1 MFTGSLVALITPFK
15 NGSVDEKGFEK
26 FVAWQI
32 KEGTDGLVP
41 CGTTGESPTLSMEE
55 HKRVIDICIAAAK
68 GTGVPVI
75 AGTGSNST
83 AEAIDLTQHAKKAG
97 ADAAMLV
104 VPYYNKPT
112 QEGLFQH
119 FKAVAEAVD
128 IPILLYNV
136 PPRTGGDMQVETVM
150 RLSQVK
156 NIIGIKDASYDMA
169 RPTLTKLKAKKGF
182 IQLSGEDASAV
193 GFLAQGGDGCIS
205 VTANVAPRLCGD
217 MHDAWKKRDLDKVFE
232 IQDRL
237 MPLHKAMFCETSPGP
252 VKYGAE
258 LIGQCE
264 RRDAPADGADH
275 REQQEGRARGDGPCG
290 PDQLG
295 SSSQKRVIPSEARDL
310 SRCRSKVLAA
320 LGMTPVAG
328 RIDVDTRRLQLAKKP
343 DLDRTVVAQN
353 RKARH
358 NYFIEE
364 TFEAGL
370 ALTGTEVKSLRGGRS
385 TIAESY
391 VTEEGGEAWLVNA
404 NIPNTPRATASIT
417 SRAGRASCCCTASR
431 STS

>member
-1 MFTGSLVALITPFK
+1 MFAGSLVALITPFK
-15 NGSVDEKGFEK
+15 GGSVDEKGFEK

-32 KEGTDGLVP
+32 EEGTDGLVP

-68 GTGVPVI
+68 GSGVPVI

-83 AEAIDLTQHAKKAG
+83 DEAIELTRHAKKAG

-119 FKAVAEAVD
+119 FMTVAEAVD

-136 PPRTGGDMQVETVM
+136 PPRTGGDMQVETVI
-150 RLSQVK
+150 RLSQVR

-182 IQLSGEDASAV
+182 IQLSGEDASAM
-193 GFLAQGGDGCIS
+193 GFMAQGGDGCIS

-217 MHDAWKKRDLDKVFE
+217 MHDAWKARDLDKVFE

-237 MPLHKAMFCETSPGP
+237 MPLHKAMFVETSPGP

-258 LIGQCE
+258 LLGLCSAKM
-264 RRDAPADGADH
+264 RLPLADIAEASKKQV
-275 REQQEGRARGDGPCG
+275 REAM
-290 PDQLG
+290 
-295 SSSQKRVIPSEARDL
+295 V
-310 SRCRSKVLAA
+310 
-320 LGMTPVAG
+320 
-328 RIDVDTRRLQLAKKP
+328 
-343 DLDRTVVAQN
+343 N
-353 RKARH
+353 
-358 NYFIEE
+358 
-364 TFEAGL
+364 AGL
-370 ALTGTEVKSLRGGRS
+370 
-385 TIAESY
+385 I
-391 VTEEGGEAWLVNA
+391 N
-404 NIPNTPRATASIT
+404 
-417 SRAGRASCCCTASR
+417 
-431 STS
+431 

>member
-32 KEGTDGLVP
+32 AEGTDGLVP

-55 HKRVIDICIAAAK
+55 HKRVIDICIQTAK

-83 AEAIDLTQHAKKAG
+83 DEAIELTRHAKQAG

-119 FKAVAEAVD
+119 FKTVAEAVD

-136 PPRTGGDMQVETVM
+136 PPRTGGDMQVETVV
-150 RLSQVK
+150 RLSQVQ

-205 VTANVAPRLCGD
+205 VTANIAPRLCGD
-217 MHDAWKKRDLDKVFE
+217 MHDAWKKRDLDKAFE
-232 IQDRL
+232 LQDRL
-237 MPLHKAMFCETSPGP
+237 MPLHKALFVETSPGP

-258 LIGQCE
+258 LLGQS
-264 RRDAPADGADH
+264 GAKMRLPLVECTEATKKQV
-275 REQQEGRARGDGPCG
+275 REAM
-290 PDQLG
+290 
-295 SSSQKRVIPSEARDL
+295 V
-310 SRCRSKVLAA
+310 
-320 LGMTPVAG
+320 
-328 RIDVDTRRLQLAKKP
+328 
-343 DLDRTVVAQN
+343 
-353 RKARH
+353 H
-358 NYFIEE
+358 
-364 TFEAGL
+364 AGL
-370 ALTGTEVKSLRGGRS
+370 
-385 TIAESY
+385 I
-391 VTEEGGEAWLVNA
+391 N
-404 NIPNTPRATASIT
+404 
-417 SRAGRASCCCTASR
+417 
-431 STS
+431 

>member
-55 HKRVIDICIAAAK
+55 HKRVIDICISAAR
-68 GTGVPVI
+68 GSGVPVI

-83 AEAIDLTQHAKKAG
+83 AEAIELTQHAKQAG

-136 PPRTGGDMQVETVM
+136 PPRTGGDMQVETVI
-150 RLSQVK
+150 RLSQVR
-156 NIIGIKDASYDMA
+156 NIVGIKDASYDMA
-169 RPTLTKLKAKKGF
+169 RPTLTRLKAKKGF
-182 IQLSGEDASAV
+182 VQLSGEDASAL

-217 MHDAWKKRDLDKVFE
+217 MHDAWKKRD
-232 IQDRL
+232 RL

-252 VKYGAE
+252 VKYAAE
-258 LIGQCE
+258 LIGQCSAE
-264 RRDAPADGADH
+264 
-275 REQQEGRARGDGPCG
+275 
-290 PDQLG
+290 
-295 SSSQKRVIPSEARDL
+295 
-310 SRCRSKVLAA
+310 
-320 LGMTPVAG
+320 M
-328 RIDVDTRRLQLAKKP
+328 RLP
-343 DLDRTVVAQN
+343 MVP
-353 RKARH
+353 
-358 NYFIEE
+358 
-364 TFEAGL
+364 
-370 ALTGTEVKSLRGGRS
+370 
-385 TIAESY
+385 IAESSRKA
-391 VTEEGGEAWLVNA
+391 VHEAMVH
-404 NIPNTPRATASIT
+404 
-417 SRAGRASCCCTASR
+417 AGLIN
-431 STS
+431 

>member
-1 MFTGSLVALITPFK
+1 MALITPFK

-32 KEGTDGLVP
+32 KEGTDGLEP
-41 CGTTGESPTLSMEE
+41 CGTTCESPTLTKEV
-55 HKRVIDICIAAAK
+55 HKRFIDICIAAAK
-68 GTGVPVI
+68 GSGVPVI
-75 AGTGSNST
+75 AGTGSNAT
-83 AEAIDLTQHAKKAG
+83 AEAIELTQHAKKAG

-136 PPRTGGDMQVETVM
+136 PPRTGGDMQVETVI
-150 RLSQVK
+150 RLSQVR

-182 IQLSGEDASAV
+182 LQLSGEDASAM
-193 GFLAQGGDGCIS
+193 GFMAQGGDGCIS

-232 IQDRL
+232 LQDRL

-258 LIGQCE
+258 LLGQSSAE
-264 RRDAPADGADH
+264 MRLPLAP
-275 REQQEGRARGDGPCG
+275 
-290 PDQLG
+290 
-295 SSSQKRVIPSEARDL
+295 
-310 SRCRSKVLAA
+310 
-320 LGMTPVAG
+320 
-328 RIDVDTRRLQLAKKP
+328 
-343 DLDRTVVAQN
+343 
-353 RKARH
+353 
-358 NYFIEE
+358 
-364 TFEAGL
+364 
-370 ALTGTEVKSLRGGRS
+370 
-385 TIAESY
+385 IAESSKKA
-391 VTEEGGEAWLVNA
+391 VREAM
-404 NIPNTPRATASIT
+404 IH
-417 SRAGRASCCCTASR
+417 AGLIN
-431 STS
+431 

>member
-1 MFTGSLVALITPFK
+1 MFAGSLVALITPFK

-26 FVAWQI
+26 FVGWQI

-41 CGTTGESPTLSMEE
+41 CGTTGESPTLSMDE
-55 HKRVIDICIAAAK
+55 HKRVIDICIATAK

-83 AEAIDLTQHAKKAG
+83 AEAIELTQHAKKAG

-136 PPRTGGDMQVETVM
+136 PPRTGGDMQVETVV

-156 NIIGIKDASYDMA
+156 GIVGIKDASYDMA
-169 RPTLTKLKAKKGF
+169 RPTLTRLRAKKGF
-182 IQLSGEDASAV
+182 CQLSGEDASAV

-205 VTANVAPRLCGD
+205 VTANVAPRLCAD
-217 MHDAWKKRDLDKVFE
+217 MHDAWKAHNLDKVFE

-252 VKYGAE
+252 VKFGAE
-258 LIGQCE
+258 LIGQCSAE
-264 RRDAPADGADH
+264 
-275 REQQEGRARGDGPCG
+275 
-290 PDQLG
+290 
-295 SSSQKRVIPSEARDL
+295 
-310 SRCRSKVLAA
+310 
-320 LGMTPVAG
+320 M
-328 RIDVDTRRLQLAKKP
+328 RLP
-343 DLDRTVVAQN
+343 MVP
-353 RKARH
+353 
-358 NYFIEE
+358 
-364 TFEAGL
+364 
-370 ALTGTEVKSLRGGRS
+370 
-385 TIAESY
+385 IAESSKKA
-391 VTEEGGEAWLVNA
+391 VREAMVH
-404 NIPNTPRATASIT
+404 
-417 SRAGRASCCCTASR
+417 AGLIN
-431 STS
+431 